1 MFSYARSFNQPIND
15 WYVSNVTDMNLMF
28 SGACNF
34 NQSIDKWD
42 LSKVK
47 DMSGMFNN
55 CPIED
60 KNKPASWKNDD
71 GYPSDNSERY
81 YSDDWCYYD

>member
-1 MFSYARSFNQPIND
+1 
-15 WYVSNVTDMNLMF
+15 
-28 SGACNF
+28 
-34 NQSIDKWD
+34 
-42 LSKVK
+42 
-47 DMSGMFNN
+47 MSGMFNN

-71 GYPSDNSERY
+71 DGYPSDDSERYYSDDSERY